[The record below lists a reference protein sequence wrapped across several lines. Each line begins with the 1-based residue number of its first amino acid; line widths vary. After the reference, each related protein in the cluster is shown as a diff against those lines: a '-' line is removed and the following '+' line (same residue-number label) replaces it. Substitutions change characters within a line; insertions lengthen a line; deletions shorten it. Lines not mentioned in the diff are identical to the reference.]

1 MTNSINQPEFE
12 TLDYRSPGPTEQL
25 VSASPATLG
34 LNSAVT
40 KPEMRVNKAC
50 PLKEPLKEGQKPI
63 CGDKCEDQNLKI
75 ISEIEGLISQVN
87 ENLAKL
93 SDFNLRKAFSRF
105 DFKIDDSMKNKVS
118 QAIEEID
125 LFQKT
130 TLFELRKAFE

>member
-75 ISEIEGLISQVN
+75 ISEIEGLISKVN
-87 ENLAKL
+87 EELERL
-93 SDFNLRKAFSRF
+93 DVGHYLCVKAVKRS
-105 DFKIDDSMKNKVS
+105 V
-118 QAIEEID
+118 ALEEID